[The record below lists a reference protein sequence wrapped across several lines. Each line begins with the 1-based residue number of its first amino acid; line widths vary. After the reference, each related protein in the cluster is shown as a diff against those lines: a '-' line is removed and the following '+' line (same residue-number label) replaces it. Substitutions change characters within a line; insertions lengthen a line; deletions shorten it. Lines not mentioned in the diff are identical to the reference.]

1 MNNKLDNFYRT
12 RADFPD
18 WMTEEEWNQK
28 EIEIIKECLEPQIS
42 QQMKSL
48 LQAVKSP
55 LSISVEYS
63 EDGTISVKLARKGEK
78 EEKGEMEDEKT
89 PGGKRY
95 SSRSESVGFIV
106 CFPDGTIVQRNKAK
120 DTLIATLKVIG
131 LNRVAAFRGRT
142 FSGIPL
148 VTRIKRK
155 DGDPRWQEEV
165 DGWYVYVHMSNKD
178 KIEVLRKLSD
188 EFKLGL
194 VIKTEDG
201 KTVTDIDA
209 THEKGKRQ
217 MFWLDGSGPFNKR
230 YCVWET
236 ISKYMKQN
244 PSTTSQQLQMKFPSD
259 VQGSYGVVRTIQWVQ
274 QQQQAG
280 KDFMNRFFISSDKV
294 ISTSDG
300 EQMVVCN
307 QWGDN
312 FNRFIETAKEMGFD
326 IVEANL

>member
-1 MNNKLDNFYRT
+1 MDKLDKFYRI

-18 WMTEEEWNQK
+18 WMTEEEWHKK

-48 LQAVKSP
+48 LQGVKSP
-55 LSISVEYS
+55 LSVSVEYS
-63 EDGTISVKLARKGEK
+63 EDGTVSVKLTRKGDKEEK
-78 EEKGEMEDEKT
+78 EEEKT
-89 PGGKRY
+89 PDGNGKRY
-95 SSRSESVGFIV
+95 GSRSESVGFIV
-106 CFPDGTIVQRNKAK
+106 CFPDGTTVQRSRAK

-148 VTRIKRK
+148 VTRTRREGGNAK
-155 DGDPRWQEEV
+155 WQEYV
-165 DGWYVYVHMSNKD
+165 DGWYVYVNMSNPQKMD
-178 KIEVLRKLSD
+178 VLHKLSN
-188 EFKLGL
+188 EFNLGL

-217 MFWLDGSGPFNKR
+217 MFLLDGRGPLNKR
-230 YCVWET
+230 NCVWET
-236 ISKYMKQN
+236 ISKYMKRN
-244 PSTTSQQLQMKFPSD
+244 PSTTSQQLQQKFPSE

-280 KDFMNRFFISSDKV
+280 KDFMSRFFISSDKV
-294 ISTSDG
+294 IRTSDG

-312 FNRFIETAKEMGFD
+312 FNRFIETAKEMGID

>member
-42 QQMKSL
+42 QQMENMLKG
-48 LQAVKSP
+48 VKSP

-63 EDGTISVKLARKGEK
+63 EDGTVSVKLTRKGDKEEK
-78 EEKGEMEDEKT
+78 EEEKT
-89 PGGKRY
+89 PGGNGKRY
-95 SSRSESVGFIV
+95 GIRSESVGFIV
-106 CFPDGTIVQRNKAK
+106 CFPDGTIVQRGRAK

-131 LNRVAAFRGRT
+131 LNKVAAFRGRT

-148 VTRIKRK
+148 VTRTRREGGNAK
-155 DGDPRWQEEV
+155 WQEYV
-165 DGWYVYVHMSNKD
+165 DGWYVYVNMSNPQKMD
-178 KIEVLRKLSD
+178 VLNKLSN
-188 EFKLGL
+188 EFNLGL

-217 MFWLDGSGPFNKR
+217 MFLLDGSDPLNKR
-230 YCVWET
+230 NCVWET

-244 PSTTSQQLQMKFPSD
+244 PSTTSQQLQQKFPPE

-294 ISTSDG
+294 INTSDG

-312 FNRFIETAKEMGFD
+312 FNRFVEAAKEMGFD
-326 IVEANL
+326 IVEAE